1 MGMQMMFTVFLL
13 VVLATTVVSIPSDR
27 ASDGRNAAANDK
39 ASDVITLALKGCCS
53 NPVCHLEHSNLCGRR
68 R

>member
-1 MGMQMMFTVFLL
+1 
-13 VVLATTVVSIPSDR
+13 

-39 ASDVITLALKGCCS
+39 ASDVIPLALQGCCS
-53 NPVCHLEHSNLCGRR
+53 NPVCHVDHPELCLRR